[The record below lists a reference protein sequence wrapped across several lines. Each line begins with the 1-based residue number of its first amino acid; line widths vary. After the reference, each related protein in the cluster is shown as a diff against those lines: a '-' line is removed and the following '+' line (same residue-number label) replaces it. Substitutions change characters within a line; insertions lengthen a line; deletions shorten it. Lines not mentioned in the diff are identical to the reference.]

1 MQRPDERDLLGEVL
15 RELKDLPE
23 GLARRLVEALDGPP
37 EERADAL
44 RRAFEELA
52 RG

>member
-1 MQRPDERDLLGEVL
+1 MQRPDEREVLAEVL

-23 GLARRLVEALDGPP
+23 GFARRLAEALESPP
-37 EERADAL
+37 EGRADSL
-44 RRAFEELA
+44 RKAFEEFA